1 MSRIGKKPVD
11 VPKGVKV
18 AVNNRT
24 ISVEGPKGKLEWTH
38 RPEVSVE
45 AGDGRVCVSVDD
57 GLVGDKRV
65 RALWGTTRALIN
77 NMMVGVSTGYEKKL
91 LIQGVGWT
99 ADVAGQTLKLNV
111 GFANT
116 VEVPIPAGVNVTVAK
131 QLITVSGADKQ
142 AVGQFAAATRGK
154 RPPEPYNGKGI
165 RYADEVVRKKEGK
178 QFGK

>member
-1 MSRIGKKPVD
+1 MSRIGKKPVE

-18 AVNNRT
+18 AVNGAT

-38 RPEVSVE
+38 RPEVNVQAE
-45 AGDGRVCVSVDD
+45 NGRVCVTVDES
-57 GLVGDKRV
+57 LVGDKRV

-77 NMMVGVSTGYEKKL
+77 NMMIGVSKGYEKKL
-91 LIQGVGWT
+91 EIHGVGWT
-99 ADVAGQTLKLNV
+99 ADVSGQKLRLNV

-116 VEVPIPAGVNVTVAK
+116 VELPIPAGVNVAVEK
-131 QLITVSGADKQ
+131 QLITVTGADKQ
-142 AVGQFAAATRGK
+142 AVGQFAAATRSK

-165 RYADEVVRKKEGK
+165 RYSDEIVRKKEGK